1 MSPLPPPVG
10 QTASQQPLS
19 GRKVVLAGLVCGAA
33 GLAIALFLRAIVAN
47 TTVRLSSRE
56 LFWSTVLM
64 GGFGVVAG
72 MALAAVRQLQ
82 QSSIEPEYHRHRA
95 LRQHP
100 EPRRGATDDRER
112 P

>member
-1 MSPLPPPVG
+1 MNDPPPPPVRQSG
-10 QTASQQPLS
+10 SQQPLS
-19 GRKVVLAGLVCGAA
+19 GRRVVLAGLVCGAA

-82 QSSIEPEYHRHRA
+82 RHNPDPEY
-95 LRQHP
+95 
-100 EPRRGATDDRER
+100 RRSRRSRPMGER
-112 P
+112 VDKS